1 MLIYKFKYYIMKVEK
16 GATGWLAQY

>member
-1 MLIYKFKYYIMKVEK
+1 MKVEK